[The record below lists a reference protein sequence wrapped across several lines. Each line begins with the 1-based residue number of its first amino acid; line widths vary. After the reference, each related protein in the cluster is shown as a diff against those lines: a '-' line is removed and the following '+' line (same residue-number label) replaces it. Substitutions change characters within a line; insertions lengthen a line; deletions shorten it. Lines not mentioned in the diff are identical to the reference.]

1 MFAYKYTKQFTYVSW
16 WSLVFFA
23 HLYDFC
29 VFSTMVNHLF
39 EYGPTALILQNLAL
53 YKVVMVLLTTMTMP
67 LVVMVLLTTTM
78 MTLVVW
84 VVGLYTCVQEY
95 LPDLI
100 AIYVLS

>member
-1 MFAYKYTKQFTYVSW
+1 MFDYKYTKQFTYVS

-39 EYGPTALILQNLAL
+39 EVVPIVLKFHNSAL
-53 YKVVMVLLTTMTMP
+53 YKVVMM
-67 LVVMVLLTTTM
+67 LLTTTT
-78 MTLVVW
+78 MTLVVMMLLTTRTMPLTMMG
-84 VVGLYTCVQEY
+84 VGLYTCVQEY